1 MGESEQAS
9 PEPSFG
15 ETLMALPQA
24 ILRYARI
31 ENEQGKLSPTA
42 ILFYVGCVCAL
53 RQPPLGLAVLGI
65 GWLAW
70 QLKESREHARVL
82 QAMDTN
88 HDLALAKRTDEAEK
102 LGKKFE
108 ALEKLVKEMATPERQ
123 AIAKKMAESLAA
135 GSPLRA
141 LMGGH

>member
-1 MGESEQAS
+1 MAADEDQAGS
-9 PEPSFG
+9 ASHFR
-15 ETLMALPQA
+15 AL
-24 ILRYARI
+24 LRYARI
-31 ENEQGKLSPTA
+31 ENEQGRLSLTA
-42 ILFYVGCVCAL
+42 VFVYVGCAAAL
-53 RQPPLGLAVLGI
+53 AHPPLGLVVFG
-65 GWLAW
+65 LAW
-70 QLKESREHARVL
+70 AAYQLKQSREHARVL